1 MNTEIMLALVA
12 LCTSTITG
20 IIGVGGGLLLI
31 AVMPVFLP
39 AALIIPMH
47 SVTQVAS
54 NASRALLALKSV
66 EWRLFPG
73 FFFGSALGV
82 SCFGLFFASLPS
94 QYLPIGIGSYI
105 LLSLWSHRFD
115 RLVRRYETFFFAGF
129 FQTGLGMI
137 VGATGPLTTTLMAKS
152 VDDKEKIIATNAF
165 FMMITH
171 LFKIVFIAALGF
183 AYLEHGV
190 LMLSMVSGAVVGSW
204 LGTLIRGRI
213 DGEKYI
219 IYLKWSLSLL
229 AVYMIMRVCV
239 SYLTIVD

>member
-1 MNTEIMLALVA
+1 MNTEIILGLVG
-12 LCTSTITG
+12 LITSTITG
-20 IIGVGGGLLLI
+20 VIGVGGGLLLI
-31 AVMPVFLP
+31 AAMPVFLP

-66 EWRLFPG
+66 EWRFFPG

-94 QYLPIGIGSYI
+94 QYLPLGIGGYI
-105 LLSLWSHRFD
+105 LLSLWSRKFD
-115 RLVRRYETFFFAGF
+115 RLVRRYETFFSAGF
-129 FQTGLGMI
+129 FQTG
-137 VGATGPLTTTLMAKS
+137 
-152 VDDKEKIIATNAF
+152 
-165 FMMITH
+165 
-171 LFKIVFIAALGF
+171 
-183 AYLEHGV
+183 
-190 LMLSMVSGAVVGSW
+190 

-213 DGEKYI
+213 DGEKFI

-229 AVYMIMRVCV
+229 AVYMIVRVCL